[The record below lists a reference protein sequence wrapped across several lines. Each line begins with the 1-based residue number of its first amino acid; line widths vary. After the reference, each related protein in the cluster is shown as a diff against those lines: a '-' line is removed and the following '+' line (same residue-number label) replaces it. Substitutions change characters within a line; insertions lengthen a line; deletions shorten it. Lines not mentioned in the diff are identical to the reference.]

1 MASYKH
7 FYSLLFASAA
17 AFSLCTSCV
26 DDAYDLSDM
35 DTTVGLNVNELTI
48 PLNVKEVTLD
58 KILDFESEQIKKRI
72 VGGKN
77 IYVFEEED
85 DFESSKEINF
95 NGLGIVG
102 GNTVI
107 TGEIPEYT
115 IEGFEIAKINIA
127 KLPDVLSQDGTSIVL
142 CNPQLYI
149 TANNPL
155 GASHIKANTK
165 VELVAK
171 RSGETD
177 RNAVS
182 DLIEIVDETSTY
194 CMAPST
200 EIPLYEKFEG
210 YDGAIPVKFNG
221 LVDIFS
227 GDRFP
232 EEIRFNM
239 QDIDIPR
246 QPVENFDISKNYGKF
261 TGRYHFFAP
270 IALGEGSVIY
280 YKETLDGWMDE
291 TLEKLDI
298 SKAGVKA
305 DVKSDIPLKITLT
318 VSPIDEEGNIIN
330 NIESE
335 PVEINATRESQ
346 PIDVVFEGN
355 IRGLD
360 GIILDAKIEGADG
373 RPISPE
379 DKIKFDNF
387 KVTVSGKYIDEF

>member
-1 MASYKH
+1 
-7 FYSLLFASAA
+7 
-17 AFSLCTSCV
+17 
-26 DDAYDLSDM
+26 
-35 DTTVGLNVNELTI
+35 
-48 PLNVKEVTLD
+48 
-58 KILDFESEQIKKRI
+58 
-72 VGGKN
+72 
-77 IYVFEEED
+77 
-85 DFESSKEINF
+85 
-95 NGLGIVG
+95 VG

-107 TGEIPEYT
+107 TDIIPEYT

-127 KLPDVLSQDGTSIVL
+127 DLPDVLSQDGTDIVL

-155 GASHIKANTK
+155 EYITANNQASYIKANTK

-177 RNAVS
+177 RKAVS
-182 DLIEIVDETSTY
+182 DLIEIVNKTNTY

-200 EIPLYEKFEG
+200 EIPLYEKFGG
-210 YDGAIPVKFNG
+210 YDGATLVKFNG

-239 QDIDIPR
+239 QDIDIPS
-246 QPVENFDISKNYGKF
+246 QTVNNFDISKNYGKF

-335 PVEINATRESQ
+335 SVVINATSDPQ